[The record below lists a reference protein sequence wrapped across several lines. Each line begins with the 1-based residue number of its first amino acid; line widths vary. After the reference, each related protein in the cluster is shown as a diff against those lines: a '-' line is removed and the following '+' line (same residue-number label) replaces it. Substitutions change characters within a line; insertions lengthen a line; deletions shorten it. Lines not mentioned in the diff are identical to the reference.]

1 MDKNTSI
8 FNFNYATAQPALPA
22 LPTNEASHLTS
33 SSSSKHDNNMTIPTF
48 CKYSGVPLQLTPQL
62 FAGEP
67 ACHFS
72 KHWLFDQN
80 YQAKLG
86 YHHSAQRSS
95 TSSGHQ
101 QRTLL
106 ALALLLDSQVLGTKI
121 ALTFPPAFPEL
132 LLRRNYHQIV
142 TVSKF
147 LHSLTST
154 RRTQFLTKIPSFNT
168 RTFAN
173 NIACGQV
180 ANYQSIQAGT
190 ALVRYVCETITA
202 EMFQH
207 LDLDWKSELTETE
220 NQLIQLELEY
230 RATLKS
236 AQLATGYPTAEKP
249 AGYNLSEYWNYIL
262 EDLQDSF
269 SLTDQEIYNYRQQL
283 KEPTNKTILQVLA
296 TYLQGLARSSE
307 VQNQSTVPSIQ
318 FKFAYN
324 KVREL
329 IAQLELTDSTLDL
342 KTDWVNCTDGSL
354 IEVYPV
360 DQAIPKPA
368 SLSSVPALGS
378 NAAKLSHLLNTLNA
392 KQADTLT
399 QNTTALATATS
410 KAKNYLKDLVEPS
423 DPSKPSEPSDPV
435 DFVVTITSS
444 QELPNSLNE
453 LIDQVNGESK

>member
-1 MDKNTSI
+1 MDKHTSI
-8 FNFNYATAQPALPA
+8 FNFNYATVQPA
-22 LPTNEASHLTS
+22 LPTNEATHLTTHP
-33 SSSSKHDNNMTIPTF
+33 SSKHDNSRAIPTF

-86 YHHSAQRSS
+86 YHHSAQRSGS
-95 TSSGHQ
+95 TTEGGHQ
-101 QRTLL
+101 RRTLL

-180 ANYQSIQAGT
+180 ANYQSTHAGA

-283 KEPTNKTILQVLA
+283 KEPTNKTTLQVLA

-342 KTDWVNCTDGSL
+342 KTDWVNCADGSL

-378 NAAKLSHLLNTLNA
+378 NEAKLSHLLNTLNT

-410 KAKNYLKDLVEPS
+410 KAKDYLQDLVEPS
-423 DPSKPSEPSDPV
+423 DPSKPIDPV

-453 LIDQVNGESK
+453 LTDQVNGESK